1 MRLLVTGGAGYIG
14 SVVVRQL
21 LAAGHGVA
29 VLDNLSRGHRAA
41 VPADCRLL
49 EVDLLDSEATSTAL
63 ADGYD
68 GVLHFAAITLVGES
82 VEHPERYWYN
92 NLLGTRHLLDAM
104 RTHGVRRLVFS
115 STAAVYGQP
124 ERVPIHEDAPTA
136 PVNAYGASKLAVDMM
151 IETECRAHGLGATS
165 LRYFNVAG
173 TSGDAGEHHEP
184 ETHVIPLL
192 LQAAAGRR
200 EYFAVFGTDYPTPD
214 GTAIRD
220 YVHVEDLGEAHL
232 LALDA
237 ISGGRHEIYNLGNGA
252 GFSVRQVLEAGERV
266 VGRSIP
272 SRDEPRRAGDPPELV
287 AASDK
292 IRRDLGW
299 EARRPE
305 LETMIVDA
313 WEWAQAHPE
322 GNPD

>member
-21 LAAGHGVA
+21 LAAGHDVA

-41 VPADCRLL
+41 VPADCALL
-49 EVDLLDSEATSTAL
+49 EADLLDVEGTSRAV
-63 ADGYD
+63 AGRYE
-68 GVLHFAAITLVGES
+68 GVLHFAALSLVAES

-104 RTHGVRRLVFS
+104 RTHGVGRLVFS
-115 STAAVYGQP
+115 STAAVYGEP

-200 EYFAVFGTDYPTPD
+200 EYFAVFGTDYATPD

-220 YVHVEDLGEAHL
+220 YVHVEDLGAAHL

-237 ISGGRHEIYNLGNGA
+237 IADGRHEIYNLGNGA

-266 VGRSIP
+266 VGRPIP

-292 IRRDLGW
+292 IRRELGW

-305 LETMIVDA
+305 LEAMIADA
-313 WEWAQAHPE
+313 WEWAQAHPD
-322 GNPD
+322 GYAD